1 MQRKVGCSRRGTSS
15 SSPKT
20 SLPTASG
27 KQNRLN
33 LWIALGFLLCLLLG
47 LVTGCVPAGKVDTP
61 AVTFSTPYQA
71 VLLANNS
78 VYFGKLAGWGTPNP
92 VLTDVFY
99 IISKTNPD
107 TKQVQNAL
115 VKRGKE
121 LHAPDKMYLN
131 ASQII
136 FVEPVG
142 PDSKVAQLIN
152 EANKQQ

>member
-1 MQRKVGCSRRGTSS
+1 MTFAM
-15 SSPKT
+15 T
-20 SLPTASG
+20 TASG
-27 KQNRLN
+27 KQNRRN
-33 LWIALGFLLCLLLG
+33 LWIVLGCLVCLLLALG
-47 LVTGCVPAGKVDTP
+47 AGCAPAQKAETP
-61 AVTFSTPYQA
+61 AVAFSTPYQA

-107 TKQVQNAL
+107 NKQVQNAL

-121 LHAPDKMYLN
+121 LHGPDRMYLN
-131 ASQII
+131 ANQII